1 MSTLINQLY
10 RFGDFTL
17 DTGQRVLMRE
27 GKPVALT
34 PKVFDTLLILVENS
48 GRIVE
53 KDELM
58 SRLWPDTFVEEANVT
73 FNIQQLRKSLS
84 DDARNPRYIG
94 TVSRRGYRFIADV
107 EAVLSDES
115 QTGGQDAR
123 RFEPSDVLSSDTG
136 NGLISQIEA
145 RESGPAIGSAAE
157 NQLSAPGES
166 SGVIRAADAASTGVS
181 KRLIAFA
188 SAAVIVLAVV
198 GLVVWKFS
206 TGLNRSPGEGKRVD
220 GKSAM
225 ALPLKLERLTAT
237 GQCRLAVISPDG
249 KYLAYI
255 QTNENKS
262 RIWLRQ
268 LATNT
273 NVEIVPATGNVAGL
287 AFANSGEYLY
297 FVRGDPGTALYRV
310 SLLGGVPA
318 KVVDKVEGNFSISSD
333 DSRIALIR
341 QVTHP
346 DGLREYWLMIV
357 NADGTGER
365 VLFVGT
371 YPHKL
376 DVPVWSPDDQAIICS
391 YGNSQGGGHNESIVE
406 VRIADGTKKE
416 LSFENIFHVTKLA
429 WLPDRSGLIMSGR
442 KNFEDN
448 TELWR
453 VSYPGMETTQITD
466 GFSTYLD
473 LSIAAR
479 ADKAVA
485 TQSTHIS
492 DIWVGSSHEP
502 RNLKKI
508 TQAMG
513 KFCWT
518 PNGRLIYCSAA
529 SGNSDLWIMRPDG
542 TEQRQ
547 LTVGAPVDFNPAATP
562 DNRYIVFVSNR
573 TGALQV
579 WRMNIDGSNQVPLT
593 SGAGKDYPAV
603 SPDGKWVL
611 YNTTDDWHL
620 WRVPI
625 DGGDPVRL
633 TDYPASYPSVSPD
646 GKMIACMGR
655 NEPKLG
661 LSILILSS
669 EGGQPLKRTEFAG
682 GGFSG
687 VRVQWTPDGKALIYA
702 TERLSSQA
710 IMKHS
715 LSEGSPGQIVDF
727 AEDSLFDFGYSVD
740 GQFLAVTRGGWQHDI
755 VLISDLNR

>member
-1 MSTLINQLY
+1 MSSLINRFY

-17 DTGQRVLMRE
+17 DTDQRVLLRE

-48 GRIVE
+48 GQIVE
-53 KDELM
+53 KEELM
-58 SRLWPDTFVEEANVT
+58 KRLWPDSFVEEANIA

-84 DDARNPRYIG
+84 DDARNPSYIG
-94 TVSRRGYRFIADV
+94 TVARRGYRFIANV
-107 EAVLSDES
+107 EAVSRDNS
-115 QTGGQDAR
+115 QTADQDAR
-123 RFEPSDVLSSDTG
+123 RFETSDVLSPDTG

-145 RESGPAIGSAAE
+145 QESRPAVNSASE
-157 NQLSAPGES
+157 NQFSTAEKNI
-166 SGVIRAADAASTGVS
+166 GVIAAADAASTSVS
-181 KRLIAFA
+181 KRFTTL
-188 SAAVIVLAVV
+188 AAATVIVLAGV
-198 GLVVWKFS
+198 GLVFWQFS
-206 TGLNRSPGEGKRVD
+206 TASNRSPGEGKRD
-220 GKSAM
+220 GRFAL
-225 ALPLKLERLTAT
+225 ALPLKLEKLTAS
-237 GQCRLAVISPDG
+237 GQSRQAAISTDG
-249 KYLAYI
+249 KYLAYT

-268 LATNT
+268 LVTNT
-273 NVEIVPATGNVAGL
+273 NVEIVPATGVVFGL

-310 SLLGGVPA
+310 SLLGGVAA
-318 KVVDKVEGNFSISSD
+318 KIVDKLEGNFSISFD
-333 DSRIALIR
+333 DSQIAFIR

-346 DGLREYWLMIV
+346 DGLREYCLIIV

-371 YPHKL
+371 YPNKL
-376 DVPVWSPDDQAIICS
+376 DVPVWSPDDRAIICS
-391 YGNSQGGGHNESIVE
+391 YGNSSGGGQTEGIVE
-406 VRIADGTKKE
+406 VRLADGMKKE
-416 LSFENIFHVTKLA
+416 LCSDRFFHVSKMA
-429 WLPDRSGLIMSGR
+429 WLPDRNGLIMSAR

-466 GFSTYLD
+466 GLASYLD
-473 LSIAAR
+473 LSIAVG

-485 TQSTHIS
+485 SQGTPIS

-508 TQAMG
+508 TQAMD
-513 KFCWT
+513 KLCWT
-518 PNGRLIYCSAA
+518 SNGWLIYSSAA
-529 SGNSDLWIMRPDG
+529 SGNGDLWIMRPDG
-542 TEQRQ
+542 TDQRQ
-547 LTVGAPVDFNPAATP
+547 LTVGAPVDFRPAVTP
-562 DNRYIVFVSNR
+562 EDRYIVFVSNR
-573 TGALQV
+573 TGAFQI

-593 SGAGKDYPAV
+593 TGAGKDHPAV
-603 SPDGKWVL
+603 SRDGKWVL
-611 YNTTDDWHL
+611 YNMTDDWHL

-625 DGGDPVRL
+625 DGGEPVRV

-661 LSILILSS
+661 LSILILRSDD
-669 EGGQPLKRTEFAG
+669 GRLLKRIEFTG

-687 VRVQWTPDGKALIYA
+687 FRVQWAPDSKALIYA

-715 LSEGSPGQIVDF
+715 LSEGRPEQIVDF
-727 AEDSLFDFGYSVD
+727 AEDSLFDFSYSVD
-740 GQFLAVTRGGWQHDI
+740 GQFLAVTRGGWKHDI
-755 VLISDLNR
+755 VLISDLRR